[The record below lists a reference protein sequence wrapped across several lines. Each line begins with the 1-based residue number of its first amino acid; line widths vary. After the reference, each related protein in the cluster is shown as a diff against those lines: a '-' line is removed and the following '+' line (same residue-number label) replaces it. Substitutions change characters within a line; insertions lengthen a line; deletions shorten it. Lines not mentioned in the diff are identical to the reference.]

1 MGKQISII
9 ILALA
14 LVKAS
19 YAQTD
24 NISGLRL
31 DEQYRVLCIINYPNK
46 APVATVNLIIDPKDV
61 DSLFIV
67 PRNQSAEIC
76 KFMKVSSIWVVRPSL
91 LVPLLTLG
99 DVFHRFYIRPE
110 DQHLPVRIDDWII
123 DNPET
128 LIIDLNEIVSVVIVK
143 KDGVDSV
150 IDIVTQH
157 PFTIRK
163 VHKKP

>member
-1 MGKQISII
+1 MRKQILLI

-14 LVKAS
+14 LIKAS
-19 YAQTD
+19 YGQTD
-24 NISGLRL
+24 SISGLRL
-31 DEQYRVLCIINYPNK
+31 DEQHKVLCIINYPNK

-67 PRNQSAEIC
+67 PPDQSAEIC
-76 KFMKVSSIWVVRPSL
+76 KFMKVSYVLVIRPSL

-99 DVFHRFYIRPE
+99 DVFQRYYIRSE
-110 DQHLPVRIDDWII
+110 DQHLPVRIDDWIT

-128 LIIDLNEIVSVVIVK
+128 LIIDLNEIVSVVVVK

-157 PFTIRK
+157 PFTLRK
-163 VHKKP
+163 LHKKP